1 MADFGPNLVSKIFL
15 GGGGGLP
22 LLDVIHCFK
31 LSLYA
36 ISKKTNEPNLRNDK
50 KTIFGD
56 DFHSNLFPKK
66 IFWGGVTSTRCYTL
80 LPAII
85 VCNFKEN

>member
-1 MADFGPNLVSKIFL
+1 MADFGPNLVSKIFF

-22 LLDVIHCFK
+22 LLDFIHCFK